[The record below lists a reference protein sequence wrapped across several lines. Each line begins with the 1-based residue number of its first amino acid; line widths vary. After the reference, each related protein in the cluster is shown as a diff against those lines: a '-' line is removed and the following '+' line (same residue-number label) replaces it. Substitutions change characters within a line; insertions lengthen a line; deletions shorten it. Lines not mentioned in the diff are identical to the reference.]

1 MQVVLDEPIAVE
13 ENGLPPQIENE
24 EDMGIRKEDWPLIH
38 AELDK
43 RIEALQP
50 HGWQK
55 FLNWAKEIGIIG
67 SYLTLLASLLAI
79 ALSAVY
85 VAVTR
90 VAAQATFQSDT
101 KHSLDEIT
109 QHLDKIDGTIA
120 TANLDR
126 LSKLPITPQTIAE
139 VSRVVRQARE
149 EAQKIDPTVV
159 SAAGQNYLQA
169 SVSQPEAWKAASELL
184 QYKSSLNASSA
195 ASLLDQINYKNVT
208 WTRSNPLSKKWEGRL
223 GFIGKGEG
231 ANAADLREIESP
243 GANLVS
249 SPSYVVL
256 NGGNVDLDG
265 IFMKRV
271 IIFNAHVIYRGR
283 PTHLD
288 TVYFINCTFDFDRQ
302 NRTSLMLAD
311 AVFAPGPATSFSGE

>member
-195 ASLLDQINYKNVT
+195 TLASRARQTLLN
-208 WTRSNPLSKKWEGRL
+208 RSAGS
-223 GFIGKGEG
+223 
-231 ANAADLREIESP
+231 
-243 GANLVS
+243 
-249 SPSYVVL
+249 
-256 NGGNVDLDG
+256 
-265 IFMKRV
+265 
-271 IIFNAHVIYRGR
+271 R
-283 PTHLD
+283 PD
-288 TVYFINCTFDFDRQ
+288 C
-302 NRTSLMLAD
+302 
-311 AVFAPGPATSFSGE
+311 